1 MSNAQPGAVRAQ
13 PEAVGA
19 QPEAVRAQPEA
30 PGRLSEHAIETG
42 KLIVELLNSGH
53 ATRRSEAAA
62 LPGSAHAH
70 VSPHAIRAAIH
81 LYQHGEMTVGEL
93 GRGLGISRGWAS
105 RVVEELELAGYLER
119 ERRLDDRRVV
129 TIRLRPASIAEVE
142 RAYRW
147 RGDAVED
154 ALAPFNDAERA
165 VIQHFLRRVVD
176 ELRAAAT
183 AATIAAGEDHPGLR
197 D

>member
-1 MSNAQPGAVRAQ
+1 MSNA
-13 PEAVGA
+13 E
-19 QPEAVRAQPEA
+19 PEA

-53 ATRRSEAAA
+53 AMRRAGVAVP
-62 LPGSAHAH
+62 PGPAHEH

-105 RVVEELELAGYLER
+105 RVIEELELAGYLER
-119 ERRLDDRRVV
+119 ERLLDDRRVV
-129 TIRLRPASIAEVE
+129 KIRLRPESIAEVE

-147 RGDAVED
+147 RGDAVEA
-154 ALAPFNDAERA
+154 ALAPFDDAERA
-165 VIQHFLRRVVD
+165 VIQQFLRRVVD
-176 ELRAAAT
+176 ELRSAAT
-183 AATIAAGEDHPGLR
+183 ASTIAAGEDRPASG

>member
-1 MSNAQPGAVRAQ
+1 MSSAEPEPNTEPEPRRAE
-13 PEAVGA
+13 PN
-19 QPEAVRAQPEA
+19 A
-30 PGRLSEHAIETG
+30 PGRLSEHTIETG

-53 ATRRSEAAA
+53 ATRRSGVAAT
-62 LPGSAHAH
+62 PGSAHAH

-119 ERRLDDRRVV
+119 ERGLDDRRVV

-147 RGDAVED
+147 RGDAVEA
-154 ALAPFNDAERA
+154 ALAPFDDAERA
-165 VIQHFLRRVVD
+165 VIQQFLRRVVD
-176 ELRAAAT
+176 ELRTAAT
-183 AATIAAGEDHPGLR
+183 AATIAAGEDRPGPGV
-197 D
+197 

>member
-1 MSNAQPGAVRAQ
+1 MSSAKPGADTE
-13 PEAVGA
+13 PEARRS
-19 QPEAVRAQPEA
+19 EPEA
-30 PGRLSEHAIETG
+30 PGRLSEHTIETG

-53 ATRRSEAAA
+53 ATRRSGVAAT
-62 LPGSAHAH
+62 PGSAHAH

-81 LYQHGEMTVGEL
+81 LYQHGELTVGEL

-119 ERRLDDRRVV
+119 ERGLDDRRVV

-147 RGDAVED
+147 QGDAVEA
-154 ALAPFNDAERA
+154 ALAPFDETERA
-165 VIQHFLRRVVD
+165 LIQDFLRRVVD
-176 ELRAAAT
+176 ELRSAAT
-183 AATIAAGEDHPGLR
+183 AATIAAGEDHPRPGV
-197 D
+197 

>member
-1 MSNAQPGAVRAQ
+1 MSNAEPD
-13 PEAVGA
+13 
-19 QPEAVRAQPEA
+19 A
-30 PGRLSEHAIETG
+30 PGRLSDHTIETG
-42 KLIVELLNSGH
+42 KLIVELLNSSH
-53 ATRRSEAAA
+53 ATRRSGVAAT
-62 LPGSAHAH
+62 PGSAHAH

-81 LYQHGEMTVGEL
+81 LYQHGELTVGEL

-119 ERRLDDRRVV
+119 ERGLDDRRVV
-129 TIRLRPASIAEVE
+129 TVRLRPASIAEVE

-147 RGDAVED
+147 QGDAVEA
-154 ALAPFNDAERA
+154 ALAPFDDAERA
-165 VIQHFLRRVVD
+165 VIQDFLRRLVD

-183 AATIAAGEDHPGLR
+183 AATIAAGEAAGEGHPGSR

>member
-1 MSNAQPGAVRAQ
+1 MSTAES
-13 PEAVGA
+13 EAV
-19 QPEAVRAQPEA
+19 PEV
-30 PGRLSEHAIETG
+30 PGRLSDHAIETG
-42 KLIVELLNSGH
+42 KLIVELLNSTH
-53 ATRRSEAAA
+53 ATRRTGSAAR
-62 LPGSAHAH
+62 PGSADAH

-81 LYQHGEMTVGEL
+81 LYQHGEITVGEL

-129 TIRLRPASIAEVE
+129 KIRLRPESITEVE

-147 RGDAVED
+147 RGDAVEA
-154 ALAPFNDAERA
+154 ALAPFDDAERA

-176 ELRAAAT
+176 ELRAAAA
-183 AATIAAGEDHPGLR
+183 AATIAAGEDHPGSGAVGG
-197 D
+197 